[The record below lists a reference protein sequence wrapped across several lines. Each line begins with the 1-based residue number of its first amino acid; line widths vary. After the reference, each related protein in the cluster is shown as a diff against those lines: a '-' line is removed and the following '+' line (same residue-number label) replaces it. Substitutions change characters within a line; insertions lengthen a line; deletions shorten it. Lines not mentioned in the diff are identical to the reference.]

1 MTAEAFAVSRTL
13 QAMEV
18 VAFRASTAPEVAG
31 ALRINART
39 ARRLLNRLVADGWL
53 TRNEGRGQPYS
64 PTLRIVALAAHVAR
78 RSPLVQHA
86 APAVHALAADLGTA
100 SHLAIPSYRSVLC
113 LLRSCGDRGTP
124 PALGE
129 LVPGHATAAGK
140 VLLAHRAAWR
150 QSLLAQ
156 PLEPLTGRTL
166 VDPARVEREAELT
179 LARGWALEDS
189 EHRPGHRAVAAPV
202 HAPTGEAVAALAA
215 CMEAAEDV
223 ERVAARVVARARE
236 ASAALAAT
244 GRERGW
250 LSD

>member
-1 MTAEAFAVSRTL
+1 VTAEAFGVSRTL
-13 QAMEV
+13 QAIEV

-53 TRNEGRGQPYS
+53 TRNEGRGQPYA
-64 PTLRIVALAAHVAR
+64 PTLRIVALASHVAR
-78 RSPLVQHA
+78 RSPLAHHA
-86 APAVHALAADLGTA
+86 GPAVHALAADVGA
-100 SHLAIPSYRSVLC
+100 AAHLAIPSYRAVLC
-113 LLRSCGDRGTP
+113 LLRSRGDRGTS

-129 LVPGHATAAGK
+129 LVPAHATAAGK

-150 QSLLAQ
+150 RSLLSE
-156 PLEPLTGRTL
+156 PLEPLA
-166 VDPARVEREAELT
+166 DPAGVEREAEVT

-189 EHRPGHRAVAAPV
+189 EHRPGARTVAAPV
-202 HAPTGEAVAALAA
+202 HAPSGEVVAALAA
-215 CMEAAEDV
+215 CVAAAEGV
-223 ERVAARVVARARE
+223 EQAAARAVIRAQE